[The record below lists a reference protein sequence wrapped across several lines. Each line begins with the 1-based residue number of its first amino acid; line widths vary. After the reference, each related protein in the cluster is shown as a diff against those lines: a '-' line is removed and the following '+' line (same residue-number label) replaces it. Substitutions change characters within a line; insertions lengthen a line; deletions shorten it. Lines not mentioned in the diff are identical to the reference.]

1 MDPVNGV
8 PATSSWR
15 VALRRV
21 MFFGLT
27 VLTSGAATA
36 LLVYVLNANGV
47 SSVEAVGLALFFALF
62 TWISGAL
69 WTAIAGFFVHIAG
82 RDREGIDLAALE
94 GRALHIRTA
103 IVMPIYNED
112 TKRVEAG
119 LDATWGSLAEQPDSG
134 AFDLFIL
141 SDTTNAEIA
150 REEEAMWQRFAARH
164 NVSGRVYYRRRIER
178 SGRKAGNVLD
188 FVDRWG
194 AHYECMLVLD
204 ADSVMSGHCMVS
216 LARAMEAR
224 PQIGILQSLPLAM
237 GRESLFA
244 RLIQFGSRLQSQM
257 LCLGL
262 AYWQVGD
269 SNYWGHNAIIRI
281 KPFSEYCRLPR
292 LSGKP
297 PLGGEILSHDFVEAA
312 FMRRAGYEIRVLP
325 ELMGSWEEV
334 PANVLDYAGRDR
346 RWTQGNMQHGRVF
359 FFPGL
364 RWLSRVH
371 MLTGIVSYVS
381 SPMWLAL
388 LLLSSVLSAMEAG
401 KRPQYFLPGLPS
413 LPHWPVVRSGEIS
426 ELLLFTLIV
435 LLLPKVLGAI
445 LAMCNRDTR
454 RQYGGAGHLAVGLFV
469 EQLFSM
475 LLAPS
480 MMLFH
485 STFVTQTLLGRAVSW
500 DAQDRTD
507 RGVTVREALRRQK
520 WHLAFGLVWGIVML
534 EVAPQFFWWLTPVL
548 LGLVCSVWL
557 TAWTSRI
564 SAGSLLRRHR
574 LLLTPEET
582 EPPPELVALRR
593 ETLEP
598 PPPVP
603 LQPAPESTGGSAG
616 PGGVAGMNGGSVDTQ
631 ENPHEAQSWIP
642 DRRRAAAGGHSG
654 VGGHV

>member
-1 MDPVNGV
+1 MDAVNAVAGG
-8 PATSSWR
+8 ARTWRTS
-15 VALRRV
+15 LRRV

-36 LLVYVLNANGV
+36 LLVDVLAANGV
-47 SSVEAVGLALFFALF
+47 SGIELVGLLLFFGLF

-69 WTAIAGFFVHIAG
+69 WTAIAGFFVELTG

-94 GRALHIRTA
+94 GRGLQTRTA
-103 IVMPIYNED
+103 VVMPIYNED
-112 TKRVEAG
+112 TVRVEAG
-119 LDATWGSLAEQPDSG
+119 LDATWQSLTGQTESA

-150 REEEAMWQRFAARH
+150 RAEEAMWQRFTARH
-164 NVSGRVYYRRRIER
+164 NAAGRVFYRRRIER

-194 AHYECMLVLD
+194 ANYECMIVLD
-204 ADSVMSGHCMVS
+204 ADSVMSGHCLVT

-257 LCLGL
+257 LTSGL
-262 AYWQVGD
+262 AWWQMGD

-281 KPFSEYCRLPR
+281 KPFSQYGRLPK

-312 FMRRAGYEIRVLP
+312 FLRRAGYEVRVLP
-325 ELMGSWEEV
+325 RLMGSWEEV

-346 RWTQGNMQHGRVF
+346 RWTQGNMQHARVF
-359 FFPGL
+359 FFPGI
-364 RWLSRVH
+364 RPLSRVH

-388 LLLSSVLSAMEAG
+388 LLLSSVLSAIEAG
-401 KRPQYFLPGLPS
+401 KRPQYFLPGLHS
-413 LPHWPVVRSGEIS
+413 LPNWPVVRSGEIS
-426 ELLLFTLIV
+426 V
-435 LLLPKVLGAI
+435 LLLVTLCVLLVPKVLGAM
-445 LAMCNRDTR
+445 LAIGNRDTR
-454 RQYGGAGHLAVGLFV
+454 RKYGGAGHLFLGLFV

-485 STFVTQTLLGRAVSW
+485 STFVAQTLIGRAVSW

-520 WHLAFGLVWGIVML
+520 WHLLFGLVWGGVML
-534 EVAPQFFWWLTPVL
+534 QIAPQFFWWLTPVL

-564 SAGSLLRRHR
+564 SAGAWFRRHR

-582 EPPPELVALRR
+582 EPPPELVALHRA
-593 ETLEP
+593 ELEP
-598 PPPVP
+598 PPPPGATVSAENM
-603 LQPAPESTGGSAG
+603 QPAVVLYGNTIDNKETS
-616 PGGVAGMNGGSVDTQ
+616 
-631 ENPHEAQSWIP
+631 HEAQSWIP
-642 DRRRAAAGGHSG
+642 DGRRAAAGGHPG
-654 VGGHV
+654 VGGQL